1 MRVGATRLNVK
12 YPIWD
17 PMDIEYYPR
26 VSHPPDLRSQPT
38 AKLKYLY
45 FSTLPEMMLK
55 SMYLNLWWSS
65 IHAYIISRHGQS
77 QGLLYKHRR
86 H

>member
-55 SMYLNLWWSS
+55 SMYLNLWQTRAKPGAALQTPPS
-65 IHAYIISRHGQS
+65 
-77 QGLLYKHRR
+77 LMN
-86 H
+86 